1 MYKLVFAP
9 HNCGPA
15 LIFGHFRSPF
25 PSIKYPSEALVTIRN
40 PDAHVVPNRFGI
52 DVPCRAVWRG

>member
-25 PSIKYPSEALVTIRN
+25 PSIKYPSEAQKEGLR
-40 PDAHVVPNRFGI
+40 HNRKS
-52 DVPCRAVWRG
+52 